1 MSTSKSSQQTPGGL
15 RPARRSVVKG
25 AAWAVPAVM
34 VASAAPALAA
44 SPSRCLTAK
53 FSGDSCKCPGKG
65 KNNSEFILS
74 VCFTNTCSTAIT
86 ITVTRLVSNSGV
98 VLQPPIRETLIIPPG
113 EERCTAL
120 RTFTSTNSANFVDV
134 FFEQDGVEQTPIR
147 LASPP
152 DCDECPGDT
161 TAATATEAPA
171 AETTESSTTTESSSS
186 ETTTPATET
195 TDPAA
200 STAPPSEDTTT
211 QTSGP

>member
-34 VASAAPALAA
+34 VASAAPASAA
-44 SPSRCLTAK
+44 SPCLTAE
-53 FSGDSCKCPGKG
+53 FSGDSCKCPGQG
-65 KNNSEFILS
+65 RNNFEFILS
-74 VCFTNTCSTAIT
+74 VCFTNRCSTEIT

-98 VLQPPIRETLIIPPG
+98 VLEPVIRETLTIPAG
-113 EERCTAL
+113 EERCTEV
-120 RTFTSTNSANFVDV
+120 RTFTSTNSANFIDV

-152 DCDECPGDT
+152 DCDECPGDEDT

-195 TDPAA
+195 TAPET

-211 QTSGP
+211 ATSGP